1 VREGPDGPRGT
12 RALARGGWAPS
23 GRATSVAAQRERVRS
38 TPPAP
43 RLAPAGASGIA
54 LEMRRLVGLVI
65 GRVCIGSG
73 VGIGVR
79 VFGVRS

>member
-1 VREGPDGPRGT
+1 VVRP
-12 RALARGGWAPS
+12 A
-23 GRATSVAAQRERVRS
+23 
-38 TPPAP
+38 PPAP